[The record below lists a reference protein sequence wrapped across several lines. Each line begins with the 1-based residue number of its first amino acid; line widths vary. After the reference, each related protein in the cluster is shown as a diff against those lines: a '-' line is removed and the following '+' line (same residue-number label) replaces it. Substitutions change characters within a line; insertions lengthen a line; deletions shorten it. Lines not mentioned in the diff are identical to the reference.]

1 MSDLMSDT
9 PTEFDPRYI
18 LNLIVWMTDTSALK
32 ASVSGGVHH
41 RGWGM
46 DRYLLRAIQNGISTN
61 TVVTAKAAAG
71 KKARSVKSP
80 KMWPGPDEIHKTA
93 TTPKPK
99 LSLADF
105 ARNLTRR
112 RR

>member
-1 MSDLMSDT
+1 MWSDLCSDT
-9 PTEFDPRYI
+9 PSQHDPKYV
-18 LNLIVWMTDTSALK
+18 LNLLQWLPDTSATK
-32 ASVSGGVHH
+32 ASVSGGAHH

-46 DRYLLRAIQNGISTN
+46 DRYLLRAIQNGINFN
-61 TVVTAKAAAG
+61 TYVTAKAAAG
-71 KKARSVKSP
+71 KKGRSIKSP
-80 KMWPGPDEIHKTA
+80 KGWPGPDEIHKTV
-93 TTPKPK
+93 PKPK